1 MNASFN
7 NSSDP
12 DSEYVAGYFVLPI
25 FMFAIGVVGNI
36 IAIAVLSRSKKER
49 RESAFYTLVCGL
61 AVTDLLGTCLASPLT
76 IFTYM
81 NGTSLEDQALCE
93 FDSFLLLFFGVTG
106 LSIICA
112 MSGERYL
119 AISRPYL
126 YQRKVSTT
134 GARRLLCAIYA
145 INALFCALPAL
156 GMGKSVLQESET
168 WCFIDWRSSEPLQVS
183 YSFLYAG
190 TSTLLIAA
198 TLAFNVAV
206 CGTLLAMQKG
216 ARCRRG
222 QMNGPGTSEVEVQMM
237 VLLVMTSVVVL
248 LCSTPLVVRVF
259 VNQIMQPM
267 PVKDISDSADLIA
280 IRMASVNPIL
290 DPWIYILLRRS
301 VFRCVLGLAKGAFR
315 HRRNSLALGHGHPL
329 AYLNAKSHVPVLL
342 RLESFNREE
351 LNTREHPEA
360 ETCGSA
366 DTSTTFVGDDGGEEQ
381 PLPTAAEPAAELHR
395 TVKCPGEGASLSRS
409 SLLCLATT

>member
-237 VLLVMTSVVVL
+237 VLLVMTSV
-248 LCSTPLVVRVF
+248 CFQPIIFTFIKVF

-290 DPWIYILLRRS
+290 DPWIYILLRACKWAVRKM
-301 VFRCVLGLAKGAFR
+301 CVCARVCASFTWNLTTPGAINE
-315 HRRNSLALGHGHPL
+315 RNVTIM
-329 AYLNAKSHVPVLL
+329 NNCK
-342 RLESFNREE
+342 
-351 LNTREHPEA
+351 
-360 ETCGSA
+360 
-366 DTSTTFVGDDGGEEQ
+366 
-381 PLPTAAEPAAELHR
+381 
-395 TVKCPGEGASLSRS
+395 LSKIYI
-409 SLLCLATT
+409 T

>member
-1 MNASFN
+1 MSIFSRAIFLAALLPPLGARLSVSPAAPPSLTGNTPLISV
-7 NSSDP
+7 DEGR
-12 DSEYVAGYFVLPI
+12 DSPSPVYEAWRYFVLPI

-222 QMNGPGTSEVEVQMM
+222 QMNGPGTSEGRWGSKQEFLAALGSRHATVHKRTDTCKAHRSSKISN
-237 VLLVMTSVVVL
+237 L
-248 LCSTPLVVRVF
+248 RVF

-329 AYLNAKSHVPVLL
+329 AYLNAKSSIWSP
-342 RLESFNREE
+342 SF
-351 LNTREHPEA
+351 L
-360 ETCGSA
+360 
-366 DTSTTFVGDDGGEEQ
+366 
-381 PLPTAAEPAAELHR
+381 
-395 TVKCPGEGASLSRS
+395 
-409 SLLCLATT
+409 

>member
-248 LCSTPLVVRVF
+248 LCSTPLVMLSSGGPHTSPKTCKYWDVF
-259 VNQIMQPM
+259 
-267 PVKDISDSADLIA
+267 DADLIA

-329 AYLNAKSHVPVLL
+329 AYLNAKSHENIYCALHERGGNGTVVDIRAYQGTKEEDLQGSVRSDGACGVHEGLLVLMAVKP
-342 RLESFNREE
+342 RAGCVCVCVCED
-351 LNTREHPEA
+351 LNTKN
-360 ETCGSA
+360 C
-366 DTSTTFVGDDGGEEQ
+366 
-381 PLPTAAEPAAELHR
+381 TAA
-395 TVKCPGEGASLSRS
+395 
-409 SLLCLATT
+409 